1 MCVDVLSHAYIIA
14 LVSREC
20 RHATLPRRVFQ
31 LRAAPVSS
39 KIDRSLIT
47 YKRAAVGAQMNII
60 KSRVS
65 IAGEN
70 FGSGK
75 GKMSENVNYTQKSW
89 VLLQLIQN
97 KSTRT

>member
-1 MCVDVLSHAYIIA
+1 MRSLTVYMCVDVLSHAYIIT

-20 RHATLPRRVFQ
+20 RHATPPRRVFQ
-31 LRAAPVSS
+31 LGAAPVSS

-60 KSRVS
+60 KSRIS

-70 FGSGK
+70 FGAGK
-75 GKMSENVNYTQKSW
+75 GKMSEKTSIIYKNARFAYN
-89 VLLQLIQN
+89 
-97 KSTRT
+97 